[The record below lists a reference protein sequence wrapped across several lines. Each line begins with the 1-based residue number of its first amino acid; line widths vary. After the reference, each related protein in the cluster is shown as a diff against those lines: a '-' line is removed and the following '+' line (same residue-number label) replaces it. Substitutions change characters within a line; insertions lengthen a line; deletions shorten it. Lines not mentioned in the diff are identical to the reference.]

1 VMIIAATII
10 MVVIVTTVIAVVIQ
24 IIAVWD
30 TVIEKVV
37 FNMHHLLSDISS
49 L

>member
-1 VMIIAATII
+1 MIIAATII
-10 MVVIVTTVIAVVIQ
+10 MAVTTVIAVVIQ
-24 IIAVWD
+24 IIAVWE

-37 FNMHHLLSDISS
+37 FNMHHLLSNISS